1 MTVVLSIMLLLMFQ
15 RIKLVYA
22 SSSSV
27 YGPDSDVPFRVSSPP
42 QTPAN
47 MYAATKRSDEL
58 LVLHYC
64 LSHHIRAVG
73 LRFFT
78 VYGEWGRPDMSVY
91 KFAEAIVQQKEIPMF
106 FVRCVCACMLS
117 PCEENSVLCW
127 VTVLSKHC
135 RFVV

>member
-1 MTVVLSIMLLLMFQ
+1 MRDVLSIMLLLMFQ

-117 PCEENSVLCW
+117 PCEENLVLCW
-127 VTVLSKHC
+127 VTAHAKHWIC
-135 RFVV
+135 KV